1 MYQSINKEIAGKKKK
16 VLCAANALLAGSG
29 PLLITRITH
38 LKYVFIS
45 PTTLRKNKIEE
56 IIISAGVV
64 NVTSAQQW
72 ENKSPQGFIFFPI
85 NT

>member
-16 VLCAANALLAGSG
+16 KKKVLCAANAVLAGSG

-45 PTTLRKNKIEE
+45 PTTLRKK
-56 IIISAGVV
+56 
-64 NVTSAQQW
+64 
-72 ENKSPQGFIFFPI
+72 K
-85 NT
+85 

>member
-1 MYQSINKEIAGKKKK
+1 MYQSINKEIAGKKKKKK

-45 PTTLRKNKIEE
+45 PTTLRKK
-56 IIISAGVV
+56 
-64 NVTSAQQW
+64 
-72 ENKSPQGFIFFPI
+72 K
-85 NT
+85 